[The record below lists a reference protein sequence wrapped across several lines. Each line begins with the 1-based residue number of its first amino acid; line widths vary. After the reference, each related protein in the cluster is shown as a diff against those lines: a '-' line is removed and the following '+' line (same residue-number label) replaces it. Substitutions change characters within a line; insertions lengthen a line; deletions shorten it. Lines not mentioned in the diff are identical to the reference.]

1 MLKEWDKKKVKD
13 FIINDATEQDLVDI
27 IEIMRAKRNIIKLEE
42 IAKQKEKII
51 KDVERLF

>member
-1 MLKEWDKKKVKD
+1 MLKKWDKKKVKD
-13 FIINDATEQDLVDI
+13 FIMNDATEQDLVDI